1 MFVAGELAQLQHG
14 RFQVIERCNRVS
26 GTRQKVNLFLVHDH
40 FTNNPKTIQFE
51 AAYHWPSGFWICL
64 EGVLVAF
71 FFVRRRQ
78 LNLEHRNR
86 VVEDFIAQANTDAGL
101 RIFNQEAAEHVL
113 PFLCHV

>member
-1 MFVAGELAQLQHG
+1 MVERRYRVAGAGQE
-14 RFQVIERCNRVS
+14 
-26 GTRQKVNLFLVHDH
+26 VNLFLVNDDFGNDAH
-40 FTNNPKTIQFE
+40 PVQLE
-51 AAYHWPSGFWICL
+51 AGNHRELGFRVFL
-64 EGVLVAF
+64 ERVLVAF